1 MRMLS
6 RRRCPHT
13 GIINFFP
20 EKEPYFSIGSVTRIA
35 STSNYQWRS
44 YVDDRPGFGVA
55 PDMATAE
62 RFLVSHCRETVGDL
76 ARTRGRKTHD
86 KSQSR

>member
-1 MRMLS
+1 MLS

-13 GIINFFP
+13 GIINFYP

-35 STSNYQWRS
+35 STSHYQWRY
-44 YVDDRPGFGVA
+44 YVDDRPGFGIA

-62 RFLVSHCRETVGDL
+62 RFLVSHCRETVGEL
-76 ARTRGRKTHD
+76 ARASRRKRHSE
-86 KSQSR
+86 SQPR